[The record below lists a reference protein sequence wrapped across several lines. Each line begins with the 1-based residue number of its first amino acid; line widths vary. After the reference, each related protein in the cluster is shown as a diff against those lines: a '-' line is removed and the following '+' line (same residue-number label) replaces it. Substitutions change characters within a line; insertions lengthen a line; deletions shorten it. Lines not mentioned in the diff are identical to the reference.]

1 MNRTSEASANWHR
14 KLDLSTKIYRRI
26 GSIAIAVILGGGIL
40 WSSFAPIAGA
50 VIAPGV
56 IIVTG
61 QNKTVQHLEGGIIER
76 ILVQEGQAV
85 EQGQTIVR
93 MSETAARSNLERVSA
108 QYDALRA
115 MEARYLAERD
125 SSLAISF
132 PADLLARKQE
142 PAVAAILAGQEREF
156 ETRRQS
162 LDSQISVLES
172 QIAASSEQVTGLEA
186 QREAAERQMALVN
199 EELEDMRSLLAQGL
213 AQKSR
218 VLALD
223 RAGAE
228 LLGNK
233 GQFIA
238 QIAQTRQAIAETKFR
253 ILSSRQAWMEKTI
266 SELRDLQIQL
276 ADLNERIKAAR
287 DIATRIEVRAPVA
300 GTLVKLHQYTEG
312 GVIGPGQPIAD
323 ILPVGA
329 FDIEARILPQD
340 INRVHNGTETRMR
353 FPALRERTTPTL
365 HGFVS
370 FISPDRLTDQR
381 TGEAYFLARVKVA
394 EDLAE
399 DEKQAVTKLLPGMPV
414 EVYVET
420 GERTFF
426 QYLLSPLSDVVGRA
440 FREH

>member
-1 MNRTSEASANWHR
+1 M
-14 KLDLSTKIYRRI
+14 
-26 GSIAIAVILGGGIL
+26 
-40 WSSFAPIAGA
+40 
-50 VIAPGV
+50 
-56 IIVTG
+56 
-61 QNKTVQHLEGGIIER
+61 
-76 ILVQEGQAV
+76 
-85 EQGQTIVR
+85 
-93 MSETAARSNLERVSA
+93 
-108 QYDALRA
+108 
-115 MEARYLAERD
+115 
-125 SSLAISF
+125 
-132 PADLLARKQE
+132 
-142 PAVAAILAGQEREF
+142 
-156 ETRRQS
+156 
-162 LDSQISVLES
+162 LES

-253 ILSSRQAWMEKTI
+253 ILSTRQAWMEKTI
-266 SELRDLQIQL
+266 SELRDLQIQV

-329 FDIEARILPQD
+329 FDIEARVMPQD

-365 HGFVS
+365 HGVVT
-370 FISPDRLTDQR
+370 FISPDRLTDPR
-381 TGEAYFLARVKVA
+381 TGEVYFLARVKVA
-394 EDLAE
+394 KDLAE

-426 QYLLSPLSDVVGRA
+426 QYLLSPISDVVGRA